1 MTSSVFTWLQFGLGL
16 VGVLLLGLLF
26 LFFIVVACIPIVLR
40 SRKKTGDDVKI
51 QVKKINDVY
60 EKYKNDL
67 LESVL
72 PEKDKKEFLKEQKLK
87 KKQEKEKKTSDIDKK
102 RVFVLDFKGDMAAS
116 QVTYL
121 REQVTSLLQIA
132 KPIDE
137 VVIRLESPGGLVHT
151 YGLAASQMARIRNKN
166 IPLTVCVDKVAAS
179 GGYMMACLA
188 NKIIAAPF
196 AILGSIGV
204 VANIPNFNKFLK
216 KHDVDYFEVT
226 AGKYKRTLTPF
237 GEPTQE
243 KIDKSVEKVHEIHA
257 LFKTHVKQY
266 REAVDIENIS
276 TGDYWFGHQAI
287 ELKLIDQIQT
297 SDDYLLELSHQYDL
311 FLLYSPHSSNL
322 REKLFSGFSNIWH
335 TFFNHSLS

>member
-1 MTSSVFTWLQFGLGL
+1 MTPSVFTWLQFGLGL
-16 VGVLLLGLLF
+16 LGVLLLGLLF
-26 LFFIVVACIPIVLR
+26 VFFIVVACIPLALR
-40 SRKKTGDDVKI
+40 AKKKMGEDVKVNI
-51 QVKKINDVY
+51 KKINDIY
-60 EKYKNDL
+60 EKYKTDL
-67 LESVL
+67 LTAVL
-72 PEKDKKEFLKEQKLK
+72 S
-87 KKQEKEKKTSDIDKK
+87 EKEKKKFLKDKKAAQKSEHNNTNGGEKK
-102 RVFVLDFKGDMAAS
+102 RVFVIDFKGDMAAS

-121 REQVTSLLQIA
+121 REHVTTVLQIA
-132 KPIDE
+132 KTTDE

-151 YGLAASQMARIRNKN
+151 YGLAASQMARIRDKN

-204 VANIPNFNKFLK
+204 VASIPNFNKLLK

-243 KIDKSVEKVHEIHA
+243 KIDKSIEKVQEIHT

-266 REAVDIENIS
+266 RDCVDIENIS

-287 ELKLIDQIQT
+287 ELKLVDSIQT
-297 SDDYLLELSHQYDL
+297 SDDYLLDLSHQYNL
-311 FLLYSPHSSNL
+311 FLIYSPHASNL
-322 REKLFSGFSNIWH
+322 REKIFSGFSNIWY
-335 TFFNHSLS
+335 TFFNH